1 VGLVSLET
9 VELWRPRRDPKQRAR
24 RALAGVLVVAGLAG
38 AWIAAALLRLPLVLL
53 LGIAGALVF
62 ACAPRWLSGGAA
74 GPADWVV
81 LLPRRW
87 VPRIPGD
94 RRPAPQAERRAPAR
108 VVGPASGSGSTPCN
122 PQRAPR
128 GVATGGPVPL

>member
-1 VGLVSLET
+1 MSLET
-9 VELWRPRRDPKQRAR
+9 VELWRPRRDPRQRAR
-24 RALAGVLVVAGLAG
+24 RTLAGVLVVAGLAG
-38 AWIAAALLRLPLVLL
+38 SWIAAALLRIPLVLL
-53 LGIAGALVF
+53 AGVAAALVF

-87 VPRIPGD
+87 VSRVPGD
-94 RRPAPQAERRAPAR
+94 RRVAPEKERRGAGRPAAPPSA
-108 VVGPASGSGSTPCN
+108 VASAPCN

-128 GVATGGPVPL
+128 GVASGGPVPL